1 MDEHDDYPGVKF
13 FMEPVIIRDYTED
26 ETGAKSEIG
35 LPYYESKSHRYNK
48 LLEKKDYKVFT
59 SNSYKLIRE
68 EFSLWGHSSF
78 VSVDLFHTFKAPF
91 PLSYL
96 NSPSTTHAK
105 QIRIYEYINFG
116 TNNNIYQKYFDPKLI
131 SKTVINHYDDDIK
144 LTTNQNWFY
153 IPGGMLSEQDIT
165 NSQGE
170 TKKTTYKY
178 ATNFEDKNILN
189 LPTNMLTYFDDGLD
203 EQSNKFKY
211 RLLSGA
217 KVDYDDLGRP
227 EKTYTATLNG
237 SETSLCSSNNPC
249 SYKEEAVY
257 YYNNEVL
264 TQITSSE
271 GSSTVFLWNS
281 LRQLIIAK
289 IENATY
295 NQVQSYDGADLS
307 DSKTLYNEIK
317 TSLSDDVL
325 ITTYSYNGSSRNPS
339 EITDPRGYT
348 TYYEYD
354 EAQRLKYIK
363 DEEGNILSKNEYNY
377 KN

>member
-1 MDEHDDYPGVKF
+1 
-13 FMEPVIIRDYTED
+13 
-26 ETGAKSEIG
+26 
-35 LPYYESKSHRYNK
+35 
-48 LLEKKDYKVFT
+48 
-59 SNSYKLIRE
+59 
-68 EFSLWGHSSF
+68 
-78 VSVDLFHTFKAPF
+78 
-91 PLSYL
+91 
-96 NSPSTTHAK
+96 
-105 QIRIYEYINFG
+105 
-116 TNNNIYQKYFDPKLI
+116 
-131 SKTVINHYDDDIK
+131 
-144 LTTNQNWFY
+144 
-153 IPGGMLSEQDIT
+153 MLSEQDIT